1 MFTLNTVGNTGAI
14 SASQLASI
22 ESVTLAAAN
31 FWARYIN
38 FGNVSLDIELDFESL
53 GNRVLANAGPV
64 LFFSGFNNG
73 NRVFTAGT
81 LQETLTGNDPNGAQA
96 DIFVTINSD
105 AILDGT
111 FFVGDYSNGNF
122 PDIPFNQIDLFSTI
136 IHELGHGFGFLSFLD
151 RDDNAITN
159 FDLQVEDIN
168 GEYFFTGQN
177 AVEVFGGN
185 VPLTGG
191 DPSHLDFGVG
201 DILEPQITFGER
213 GLPSPLNVA
222 IFRDLGFETF
232 APTGGDDDLI
242 GFFSRDND
250 NLQGGND
257 RFEALGG
264 DDTVSG
270 GAGNDTIEGD
280 DGADILNGD
289 GGFDTLIGGNGNDL
303 LNGGSNADNLFGG
316 NGSDTLRGGD
326 GLDRLFGEA
335 GNDELEGNAG
345 NDGLFGDLGNDT
357 LRGQS
362 GDDRLFGGASFDTLY
377 GGSGQDQLFGG
388 SNADNLFGG
397 NGNDVIFGEHGA
409 DRLFGELGN
418 DTLNGGTFD
427 DVIFAGAGFDV
438 LNGGAG
444 NDRLF
449 GNFNWDI
456 FVFENGFGNDVI
468 GDFDQANAFERI
480 DLSAVSNITNF
491 SDLANNHL
499 SQDGNGNAVITDG
512 ANTITLT
519 GVSANALT
527 AGDFIF

>member
-1 MFTLNTVGNTGAI
+1 MFTLNTVGSTGAI
-14 SASQLASI
+14 SASRLAQI
-22 ESVTLAAAN
+22 EDVTLAAAN

-53 GNRVLANAGPV
+53 GNSVLASAGPV
-64 LFFSGFNNG
+64 LFFSGTRNG
-73 NRVFTAGT
+73 DRVFTAGT

-111 FFVGDYSNGNF
+111 FFVGDYSNGDF
-122 PDIPFNQIDLFSTI
+122 PDIPRNQIDLFSTI
-136 IHELGHGFGFLSFLD
+136 IHELGHGLGFLSFLD
-151 RDDNAITN
+151 RNDNTITN
-159 FDLQVEDIN
+159 FDLQVEEIG
-168 GEYFFTGQN
+168 GEFFFTGAN
-177 AVEVFGGN
+177 AVQVFGGN

-201 DILEPQITFGER
+201 DILEPRISFGQR

-222 IFRDLGFETF
+222 IFRDLGFDTF
-232 APTGGDDDLI
+232 EPTSGNDDLI
-242 GFFSRDND
+242 GFFSRDD
-250 NLQGGND
+250 ENLLGGND

-280 DGADILNGD
+280 DGADLLNGD
-289 GGFDTLIGGNGNDL
+289 GGFDTLIGGNGNDE
-303 LNGGSNADNLFGG
+303 LNGGGNADNLFGG
-316 NGSDTLRGGD
+316 NGNDTLRGGD

-335 GNDELEGNAG
+335 GNDLIEGNAG
-345 NDGLFGDLGNDT
+345 NDGLFGDFGNDT

-362 GDDRLFGGASFDTLY
+362 GDDRLFGGVGFDSLY
-377 GGSGQDQLFGG
+377 GGGGADQLFGG
-388 SNADNLFGG
+388 ANADNLFGG
-397 NGNDVIFGEHGA
+397 NGDDLIFGEDGL
-409 DRLFGELGN
+409 DRLFGDQGN
-418 DTLNGGTFD
+418 DTLNGGSFD
-427 DVIFAGAGFDV
+427 DVIRGGAGFDV
-438 LNGGAG
+438 LNGGSG

-480 DLSAVSNITNF
+480 DLSAVNAITSYN
-491 SDLANNHL
+491 DLSTNHL

-512 ANTITLT
+512 ANTITLI
-519 GVSANALT
+519 GVSASALT

>member
-1 MFTLNTVGNTGAI
+1 MFTLNTVGNTAQI
-14 SASQLASI
+14 SASQLSQI

-31 FWARYIN
+31 FWARYID
-38 FGNVSLDIELDFESL
+38 FGNASLDIELDFESL
-53 GNRVLANAGPV
+53 GNSILANAGPV
-64 LFFSGFNNG
+64 LFFSGTQNG
-73 NRVFTAGT
+73 NSVFTAGT
-81 LQETLTGNDPNGAQA
+81 LVETLTGNDPNGAQA

-122 PDIPFNQIDLFSTI
+122 PDIPRNQIDLFSTI

-151 RDDNAITN
+151 RNNNTITN
-159 FDLQVEDIN
+159 FDLQVDEID
-168 GEYFFTGQN
+168 GEFFFTGEN
-177 AVEVFGGN
+177 AVQVFGGN

-201 DILEPQITFGER
+201 DILEPRITFGER

-222 IFRDLGFETF
+222 IFRDLGFDTF
-232 APTGGDDDLI
+232 EATGGDDDLI
-242 GFFSRDND
+242 GFFSRDNE
-250 NLQGGND
+250 NLLGGND

-264 DDTVSG
+264 DDTVNG

-280 DGADILNGD
+280 
-289 GGFDTLIGGNGNDL
+289 GGSDL
-303 LNGGSNADNLFGG
+303 LNGGVGFDSLFGGEGNDALNGDANADNLFGG
-316 NGSDTLRGGD
+316 SGNDTLRGGD

-335 GNDELEGNAG
+335 GNDVLEGNAG
-345 NDGLFGDLGNDT
+345 NDALFGNFGNDT

-362 GDDRLFGGASFDTLY
+362 GEDRLFGGVGFDSLF
-377 GGSGQDQLFGG
+377 GGSDQDQLFGG

-397 NGNDVIFGEHGA
+397 TGNDLIFGEQGA
-409 DRLFGELGN
+409 DRLFGDLGN
-418 DTLNGGTFD
+418 DTLDGGD
-427 DVIFAGAGFDV
+427 ANDVLRGGAGFDV
-438 LNGGAG
+438 LNGGSG

-456 FVFENGFGNDVI
+456 FVFDNGFGNDVI

-480 DLSAVSNITNF
+480 DLSAVSAITNF
-491 SDLANNHL
+491 NDLSTNHL
-499 SQDGNGNAVITDG
+499 TQDGSGNAVITDG
-512 ANTITLT
+512 ANSITLL
-519 GVSANALT
+519 GVSAGALT